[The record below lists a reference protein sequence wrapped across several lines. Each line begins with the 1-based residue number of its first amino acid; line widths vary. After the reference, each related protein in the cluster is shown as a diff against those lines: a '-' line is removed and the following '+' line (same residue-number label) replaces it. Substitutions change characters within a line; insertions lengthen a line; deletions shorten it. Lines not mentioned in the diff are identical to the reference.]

1 MTNDAYQERTR
12 DYADAVRIAKK
23 VSKAANLNFWGTN
36 LGMMTGAA
44 SIFLVSGPMMTL
56 LVPPAILL
64 GTAVLSRT
72 ATRSLRHEF
81 NEMSRGV
88 VPGARF
94 VLRPIDAYLPMKKPL
109 SVDDFN
115 PQHFPWRIW
124 GAAAITLFLRSPALG
139 LLWLTGD
146 MALREIRANLELTRK
161 ANDVALQ
168 YQRSAFTRT
177 GPV

>member
-1 MTNDAYQERTR
+1 MT
-12 DYADAVRIAKK
+12 I
-23 VSKAANLNFWGTN
+23 
-36 LGMMTGAA
+36 
-44 SIFLVSGPMMTL
+44 

-72 ATRSLRHEF
+72 ATRSLRNEF
-81 NEMSRGV
+81 NEMARNVG
-88 VPGARF
+88 PGARF
-94 VLRPIDAYLPMKKPL
+94 VLRPIDSNLPTKKPL

-146 MALREIRANLELTRK
+146 MALKEMRTNLELARK

-168 YQRSAFTRT
+168 YQRSAFTHA